1 MGSNLIENGEVS
13 MLDVLNEDNELEAE
27 ANAVLGDSDDQNC
40 TYVKV
45 LCHTTK
51 FSLDIWEALFAR
63 VYSIN
68 WQVFPW

>member
-13 MLDVLNEDNELEAE
+13 MLDVLNEDNGLEAE

-51 FSLDIWEALFAR
+51 FSLDI
-63 VYSIN
+63 
-68 WQVFPW
+68 